1 MSYRIETIAG
11 EVFINVP
18 GANGTSKT
26 LTPLA
31 AIKELKQSI
40 AAMSADIRA
49 VEVEAEGI
57 VKLMRT
63 ALADGTDTLGY
74 RERMQALK
82 AQNTELRHRIEAAD
96 QQITSIRSATT
107 KAEAEAMSAA
117 VASRIATTLSTIAI
131 GDHLNA

>member
-11 EVFINVP
+11 QVFINVP
-18 GANGTSKT
+18 GLNGARKT

-31 AIKELKQSI
+31 AIHELKLS
-40 AAMSADIRA
+40 AARMSADVKG
-49 VEVEAEGI
+49 VEAEAEGI
-57 VKLMRT
+57 VKAMRT
-63 ALADGTDTLGY
+63 ALADGTDTSDY

-82 AQNTELRHRIEAAD
+82 AKNTELRHRIEAAD

-117 VASRIATTLSTIAI
+117 VASRIATTLSTFAI
-131 GDHLNA
+131 GEHLHA